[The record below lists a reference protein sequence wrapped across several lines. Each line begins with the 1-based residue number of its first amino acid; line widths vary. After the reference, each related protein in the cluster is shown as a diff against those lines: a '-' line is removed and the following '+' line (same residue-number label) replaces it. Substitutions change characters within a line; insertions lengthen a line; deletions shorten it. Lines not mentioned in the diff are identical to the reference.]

1 MTTKI
6 IPNDRIRAEMLQIL
20 SGYRQ
25 RLCEFPKIYVLSPRI
40 SDVQLTIDAD
50 VLRLDESW
58 FGLDYGIF
66 SINLAYALLLVKL
79 VFGAEINIVTDDP
92 LKDEKYRG
100 REYSQR
106 AFNLIDF
113 LDEVGCRVFFAP
125 NLHST
130 LILTNDLALSGS
142 FDLSK
147 SEVYDE
153 NENGILTNDLDDI
166 KTFEKYAI
174 DAINSSTPYGYTA
187 RAVHPGS
194 SIIAKATRGWL
205 YEMIA
210 EHYFPKANFSKR
222 DSSYTFLTEH
232 IGTKSVYFDGMVK
245 EIASDLETFYVNAIL
260 QALMDGED
268 RSIERNFRFLQ
279 TLGYKGKMEIEEV
292 MNFLETKLARE
303 HVPKIPLRILSTPEY
318 YKKLSP

>member
-1 MTTKI
+1 MTAKI
-6 IPNDRIRAEMLQIL
+6 IPNDRIRAEMFQIL
-20 SGYRQ
+20 SGYWQ
-25 RLCEFPKIYVLSPRI
+25 RLCEFPKIYVLSPWI

-50 VLRLDESW
+50 VLGLDESW
-58 FGLDYGIF
+58 FGLDCGIF
-66 SINLAYALLLVKL
+66 SINLAYAMLLVKL
-79 VFGAEINIVTDDP
+79 VFGAEINIVTNDP

-100 REYSQR
+100 QEYSQR
-106 AFNLIDF
+106 AFNLINF
-113 LDEVGCRVFFAP
+113 LDEVGCRVFLAR

-130 LILTNDLALSGS
+130 LIFTNDLALSGS

-153 NENGILTNDLDDI
+153 NENGILINDLEDI

-174 DAINSSTPYGYTA
+174 DTINSSTLFGYTA

-205 YEMIA
+205 YETIA
-210 EHYFPKANFSKR
+210 EHYFPKAHFSKR

-232 IGTKSVYFDGMVK
+232 IGTKSVYFDGMIK

-279 TLGYKGKMEIEEV
+279 TLGYKGKMEIEEA
-292 MNFLETKLARE
+292 MNFLRTKLARE
-303 HVPKIPLRILSTPEY
+303 HVPKIPLRMLSTPEY
-318 YKKLSP
+318 LKKPC

>member
-1 MTTKI
+1 MTTKT

-25 RLCEFPKIYVLSPRI
+25 RLCEFPKIYVLSPWI

-50 VLRLDESW
+50 VLGLDESW

-66 SINLAYALLLVKL
+66 SINLAYAMLLVKL
-79 VFGAEINIVTDDP
+79 VFGAEINIVTNDP
-92 LKDEKYRG
+92 LKDGKYG
-100 REYSQR
+100 GEYSQI
-106 AFNLIDF
+106 AFHLIDF
-113 LDEVGCRVFFAP
+113 LDEVGCRVFLTR

-153 NENGILTNDLDDI
+153 NENGILINDLDDI
-166 KTFEKYAI
+166 KTLEKHAI
-174 DAINSSTPYGYTA
+174 DAIYSGIPYGYTA
-187 RAVHPGS
+187 CVVHPGS

-210 EHYFPKANFSKR
+210 EHYFPKAHFSKR
-222 DSSYTFLTEH
+222 DCSYTFLTEH

-279 TLGYKGKMEIEEV
+279 TLGYKGRMEIEEV
-292 MNFLETKLARE
+292 MNFLGTKLARE
-303 HVPKIPLRILSTPEY
+303 HVPKIPLRMLSTPEY
-318 YKKLSP
+318 FKKPC

>member
-1 MTTKI
+1 MTTKT
-6 IPNDRIRAEMLQIL
+6 IPSDQIRSEIFKIL

-25 RLCEFPKIYVLSPRI
+25 RLQETPKIYILSPWI
-40 SDVQLTIDAD
+40 SDVQLETDAD
-50 VLRLDESW
+50 VLKLDELW

-66 SINLAYALLLVKL
+66 SINLAYAILLVKL
-79 VFGAEINIVTDDP
+79 VFGTEINIITQDP
-92 LKDEKYRG
+92 AKEEKSRG
-100 REYSQR
+100 KEYAQTTH
-106 AFNLIDF
+106 NLLDF
-113 LDEVGCRVFFAP
+113 LDEIGCRIFL
-125 NLHST
+125 NSSLHST
-130 LILTNDLALSGS
+130 LILSNDLALAGS

-153 NENGILTNDLDDI
+153 NESGILTNDLDDI
-166 KTFEKYAI
+166 KTLEKYAI
-174 DAINSSTPYGYTA
+174 DTINSSTPYGYTA
-187 RAVHPGS
+187 CAVYPGS

-205 YEMIA
+205 YETIA
-210 EHYFPKANFSKR
+210 EHYFPKAHFSKR
-222 DSSYTFLTEH
+222 YCFYTFLTEC

-279 TLGYKGKMEIEEV
+279 TLGYKGRMEIDEA

-303 HVPKIPLRILSTPEY
+303 HVPKIPLRMLSTPEY

>member
-25 RLCEFPKIYVLSPRI
+25 RLCEFPRIYVLSPWI

-50 VLRLDESW
+50 VLGLDESW

-66 SINLAYALLLVKL
+66 SINLAYAMLLVKL
-79 VFGAEINIVTDDP
+79 VFGAEINIVTNDP
-92 LKDEKYRG
+92 PKDEKYGG

-106 AFNLIDF
+106 TFDLIDF
-113 LDEVGCRVFFAP
+113 LDEVGCRVFLAR

-153 NENGILTNDLDDI
+153 NESGILTNDLDDI
-166 KTFEKYAI
+166 KTLEKYAI
-174 DAINSSTPYGYTA
+174 DTINSSTPYGYTA
-187 RAVHPGS
+187 RAAHPGS

-205 YEMIA
+205 YETIA

-222 DSSYTFLTEH
+222 DCSYTFLTEC

-279 TLGYKGKMEIEEV
+279 TLGYKGRMEIEEV

-303 HVPKIPLRILSTPEY
+303 HVPKIPLRMLSTPEY
-318 YKKLSP
+318 FKKPC

>member
-50 VLRLDESW
+50 VLGLDESW
-58 FGLDYGIF
+58 FGLDCGIF
-66 SINLAYALLLVKL
+66 SINLAYAMLLVKL
-79 VFGAEINIVTDDP
+79 LFGAEINVVTNDP
-92 LKDEKYRG
+92 RKCEKHASG
-100 REYSQR
+100 EYSQR

-113 LDEVGCRVFFAP
+113 LDEVGCRVYLAR

-130 LILTNDLALSGS
+130 LILTNDLALYGS

-153 NENGILTNDLDDI
+153 SEGCTLTNDPNNI
-166 KTFEKYAI
+166 KTLEKHALAAI
-174 DAINSSTPYGYTA
+174 SSSTPYGYTA
-187 RAVHPGS
+187 RAVHPAS

-222 DSSYTFLTEH
+222 DSTYTFLTEH
-232 IGTKSVYFDGMVK
+232 IGTKSAYFDGMIK
-245 EIASDLETFYVNAIL
+245 EVASDLDAFYVNAIL
-260 QALMDGED
+260 QALMDGEE
-268 RSIERNFRFLQ
+268 RSIERNFRFLK

-292 MNFLETKLARE
+292 MNFLKTKLARD
-303 HVPKIPLRILSTPEY
+303 HIPKIPLRMLSMPEY
-318 YKKLSP
+318 FKKPC

>member
-6 IPNDRIRAEMLQIL
+6 IPNDRIRAEMLHIL

-25 RLCEFPKIYVLSPRI
+25 RLCASPKIYVLSPWI

-50 VLRLDESW
+50 VLGLDESW

-66 SINLAYALLLVKL
+66 SINLAYATLLVKL
-79 VFGAEINIVTDDP
+79 VFGAEINIVTNDP
-92 LKDEKYRG
+92 VKDEKYRG

-113 LDEVGCRVFFAP
+113 LDEIGCRVFFARD
-125 NLHST
+125 LHST
-130 LILTNDLALSGS
+130 LILTNDMVLSGS

-147 SEVYDE
+147 SEVDDE
-153 NENGILTNDLDDI
+153 NENGILIDDLDNL
-166 KTFEKYAI
+166 KTLEKHVI
-174 DAINSSTPYGYTA
+174 DAIDSGTPYGYTA

-194 SIIAKATRGWL
+194 SIVAKVTRGWL
-205 YEMIA
+205 YETIA
-210 EHYFPKANFSKR
+210 EHYFPKAHFSKR
-222 DSSYTFLTEH
+222 DCSYTFLTEC

-260 QALMDGED
+260 QALMDGEN

-279 TLGYKGKMEIEEV
+279 TLGYKGRMEIEKV
-292 MNFLETKLARE
+292 MNFLEIKLARE
-303 HVPKIPLRILSTPEY
+303 HVPKIPLRILSSPECF
-318 YKKLSP
+318 KKP

>member
-6 IPNDRIRAEMLQIL
+6 IPNDRIRAEMLHIL

-25 RLCEFPKIYVLSPRI
+25 RLCASPKIYVLSPWI

-50 VLRLDESW
+50 VLGLDKSW
-58 FGLDYGIF
+58 FGLDYGIL
-66 SINLAYALLLVKL
+66 SINLAYAMLLVKL
-79 VFGAEINIVTDDP
+79 VFGAEINIVTNEP
-92 LKDEKYRG
+92 TKGEKHASG
-100 REYSQR
+100 EYSQR
-106 AFNLIDF
+106 AFDLIDF
-113 LDEVGCRVFFAP
+113 LDEVGCRVFLAR
-125 NLHST
+125 NLHSM

-147 SEVYDE
+147 SEIYDE
-153 NENGILTNDLDDI
+153 SENGVLIDDLDDI
-166 KTFEKYAI
+166 KILEKYAI

-245 EIASDLETFYVNAIL
+245 EIASNLETFYVNAIL
-260 QALMDGED
+260 QALMDGEN
-268 RSIERNFRFLQ
+268 RSIERNFTFLQ
-279 TLGYKGKMEIEEV
+279 TLGYKGKMEIAEA
-292 MNFLETKLARE
+292 MNFLKTKLARE
-303 HVPKIPLRILSTPEY
+303 HIPKIPLRMLSTPEY

>member
-1 MTTKI
+1 MTAKI
-6 IPNDRIRAEMLQIL
+6 IPNDRIRAEVLQIL

-25 RLCEFPKIYVLSPRI
+25 RLYELPKIYVLSPWI

-50 VLRLDESW
+50 VLGLDESW

-66 SINLAYALLLVKL
+66 SINLAYAMLLVKL
-79 VFGAEINIVTDDP
+79 VFGAEINIVTNDP
-92 LKDEKYRG
+92 LKDEKYRD
-100 REYSQR
+100 REYSLR

-113 LDEVGCRVFFAP
+113 LDEVSCRVFLARK
-125 NLHST
+125 LHST

-142 FDLSK
+142 FDLSE
-147 SEVYDE
+147 SEVYNE
-153 NENGILTNDLDDI
+153 NENGVLINDLDNI
-166 KTFEKYAI
+166 KTLEEYAI
-174 DAINSSTPYGYTA
+174 DTINSSTVYGYTA

-210 EHYFPKANFSKR
+210 ENYFPKARFSKR

-260 QALMDGED
+260 QALMDGEN
-268 RSIERNFRFLQ
+268 RSIERNFAFLQ
-279 TLGYKGKMEIEEV
+279 TLGYKGKMEFEEV
-292 MNFLETKLARE
+292 MNFLRTKLARE
-303 HVPKIPLRILSTPEY
+303 HVPKIPLRMLSTPEY
-318 YKKLSP
+318 FKKPC